1 MFFCSRPRLTSSS
14 LFEDAACVFEYS
26 ISSEFRVEL
35 EKIFGSE
42 LMSLRVSDSPSSE
55 SDMLA
60 NPGAFEFL
68 EPHLS
73 FPSSLSGRF
82 PNLTLDFDRERDLDL
97 YLPLDP
103 DLAEPD
109 CDTDL
114 DLEML
119 RDRDLETLLDVD
131 LLWNADL
138 LRDLDLSVDSS
149 LDLDLLLDS
158 TVGLANLDLLVV
170 WERLPEVDGL

>member
-1 MFFCSRPRLTSSS
+1 
-14 LFEDAACVFEYS
+14 
-26 ISSEFRVEL
+26 
-35 EKIFGSE
+35 
-42 LMSLRVSDSPSSE
+42 MSLRVSDSPSSE

-60 NPGAFEFL
+60 NPGALEFL

-73 FPSSLSGRF
+73 FSSSLSGRF

-131 LLWNADL
+131 LLYKVKEAS
-138 LRDLDLSVDSS
+138 SVD
-149 LDLDLLLDS
+149 DDDHGQKK
-158 TVGLANLDLLVV
+158 TIFIRFIQK
-170 WERLPEVDGL
+170 E